1 MKKKTKVWAA
11 VLGTVVAAVG
21 ALYVYHG
28 VYYQSHFLPG
38 TRIEGIELG
47 RLTPAQ
53 AKKKLK
59 THFTTSNYQLY
70 DKQNQ
75 LVEVSGKQLGV
86 SQNAGQYLK
95 SLLEKQNSW
104 SLTDLVQAASVH
116 SESLVNINEQKLNQ
130 YVEQTLPTLN
140 KARRTSEDAKI
151 IKTADSYEIKPE
163 VVGNVFDQSAVT
175 KTIKQHI
182 ENGQRKI
189 QLSTTYEQPAV
200 TKTNTKLLAQLDK
213 IKKLDHI
220 TGRYT
225 IAGKVETITP
235 AMIHQWLN
243 YNDGE
248 ITVDQVA
255 LKAYLSQLNAK
266 YATYNKSRQ
275 FKSTKRGTVTVPAG
289 IYGWSIST
297 SSELPKLTAAIL
309 AGKDFSLEPTI
320 NGTGYSK
327 TGYGT
332 GNDIGNTYIEVDIQ
346 NQHMWV
352 YVNGQVKIDTDVVT
366 GKPGHDTPVGVW
378 SIWKKERNAILKG
391 DNGDGTNYETKVSYW
406 MPVDTTGVGIHDS
419 PWQPKYGGDWYKAH
433 GSHGCINTPPATVA
447 KIYDLVS
454 TGIPVVVF

>member
-1 MKKKTKVWAA
+1 MKKKTRVWAA

-95 SLLEKQNSW
+95 SLLKKQNSW

-200 TKTNTKLLAQLDK
+200 TKTNTKLR
-213 IKKLDHI
+213 H
-220 TGRYT
+220 
-225 IAGKVETITP
+225 
-235 AMIHQWLN
+235 
-243 YNDGE
+243 
-248 ITVDQVA
+248 
-255 LKAYLSQLNAK
+255 
-266 YATYNKSRQ
+266 
-275 FKSTKRGTVTVPAG
+275 
-289 IYGWSIST
+289 
-297 SSELPKLTAAIL
+297 SS
-309 AGKDFSLEPTI
+309 
-320 NGTGYSK
+320 
-327 TGYGT
+327 
-332 GNDIGNTYIEVDIQ
+332 
-346 NQHMWV
+346 
-352 YVNGQVKIDTDVVT
+352 
-366 GKPGHDTPVGVW
+366 
-378 SIWKKERNAILKG
+378 
-391 DNGDGTNYETKVSYW
+391 
-406 MPVDTTGVGIHDS
+406 
-419 PWQPKYGGDWYKAH
+419 
-433 GSHGCINTPPATVA
+433 
-447 KIYDLVS
+447 
-454 TGIPVVVF
+454 